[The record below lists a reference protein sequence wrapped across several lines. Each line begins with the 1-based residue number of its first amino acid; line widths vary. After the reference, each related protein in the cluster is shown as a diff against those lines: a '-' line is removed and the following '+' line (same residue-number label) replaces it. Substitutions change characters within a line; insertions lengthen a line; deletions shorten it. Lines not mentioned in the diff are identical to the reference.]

1 MYAVIHEIES
11 NSTHGLVPIAG
22 RPLVARQI
30 QWLRSARCR
39 GIAVQIGLSAES
51 VTLGQWLARG
61 DAVGTNVRLVLS
73 GKPLTPR
80 EIARRA
86 GFPDEGTLL
95 AIPADVLC
103 GGNIEALLAYA
114 RPHQGALVAL
124 PAPPALGDAFDGSA
138 IRVIGNE
145 SRAATEG
152 EAWAVRVRSL
162 ADAFTIGV
170 AVLEGRLERRAENG
184 VLLHASE
191 RGRGIWG
198 GRGVLIDP
206 SARIIPPVLL
216 GANAIICAGASV
228 GPRVF
233 LGERSVVETQ
243 TRLANSLVA
252 PATIIGANLD
262 LNGVALD
269 ARGTQDLF
277 TGEHATIDETLLLA
291 RRDKLHRGNIIGRS
305 VAALLLALLAPVWVL
320 AWALDN
326 CRVPFDRLTTFRLD
340 DGPWETILQTFR
352 GQRSFVGLADWNG
365 DLPEHLP
372 PTLFWK
378 SMTIPRGL
386 IKIDSS
392 LTPEDANAGTRFRAR
407 IYYIHEKNMLL
418 DMRLVLHC
426 ALRTLIRLGRRIK
439 THSVQGSTTNMRGTV

>member
-30 QWLRSARCR
+30 QWLRSVRCR

-51 VTLGQWLARG
+51 VALGQWLARG
-61 DAVGTNVRLVLS
+61 DAVGTNVRLVLC
-73 GKPLTPR
+73 GKHLSPR

-86 GFPDEGTLL
+86 GFPDEGTLI

-103 GGNIEALLAYA
+103 GGDLNALLAYA
-114 RPHQGALVAL
+114 RPRHGALVAL
-124 PAPPALGDAFDGSA
+124 PAPLGLADAFDGSA

-145 SRAATEG
+145 SRQTPNG
-152 EAWAVRVRSL
+152 EAWAIRVRSL
-162 ADAFTIGV
+162 ADAFAIGV

-191 RGRGIWG
+191 RGRGIWVA
-198 GRGVLIDP
+198 RGVHIDP
-206 SARIIPPVLL
+206 SAKLIPPILL
-216 GANAIICAGASV
+216 GANTVICAGASV

-243 TRLANSLVA
+243 TQVANSLVA

-262 LNGVALD
+262 LSGVALD

-277 TGEHATIDETLLLA
+277 TGEHATIDETLLLS
-291 RRDKLHRGNIIGRS
+291 RRDKHHRGAFFGRI
-305 VAALLLALLAPVWVL
+305 VAAILLVLLAPI
-320 AWALDN
+320 WAITWTLN
-326 CRVPFDRLTTFRLD
+326 NWRVASERLTAFLVE
-340 DGPWETILQTFR
+340 DGPWDTVLQTLR

-365 DLPEHLP
+365 DFPESMP
-372 PTLFWK
+372 PVLFWK
-378 SMTIPRGL
+378 SMAAPRGF

-392 LTPEDANAGTRFRAR
+392 LVPEGADAGTRFRAR
-407 IYYIHEKNMLL
+407 IYYMHEKNLWL

-426 ALRTLIRLGRRIK
+426 TIRALTRLGRQINKNALRR
-439 THSVQGSTTNMRGTV
+439 SVVKMGSTS